1 MMMVIMTNMII
12 CMMITSLLVP
22 ACPARLAMLTTC
34 PALLAI
40 MSGRN
45 ACEDSHDDC
54 HDDGCHDDCHS
65 DCHGDQDHNDNDN
78 DKIVD
83 KVSGFSCNHVGK
95 ECLC

>member
-22 ACPARLAMLTTC
+22 ACPARLAMLTTW

-54 HDDGCHDDCHS
+54 HDDYHDDDSDGCHDDYH
-65 DCHGDQDHNDNDN
+65 DDHNNHAYNDIWGFN
-78 DKIVD
+78 LQRVGC
-83 KVSGFSCNHVGK
+83 VSSF
-95 ECLC
+95 